1 MVIFRNEIKKGVDA
15 WRQVLAVCADSEEVD
30 LVAPELAQALDDR
43 TRSEFGLQIPS
54 RFQGDTLSA
63 RTQSCTTSPLVVL
76 RIPLTITSKCFP
88 SSLKSHVFIR

>member
-1 MVIFRNEIKKGVDA
+1 MVIFRNGIKKGVDA

-54 RFQGDTLSA
+54 RFQGDTLIRA
-63 RTQSCTTSPLVVL
+63 HPVMHHFTTRRAQDSVDDHFEVLSLV
-76 RIPLTITSKCFP
+76 
-88 SSLKSHVFIR
+88 LKEPCIY